1 MHSSHNVFKTYFSI
15 IRPLTI
21 IFSKL
26 SLTFVV
32 PNKNLQAFLTSYANA
47 TCSAPLTLI
56 DLIILMTFDEEYKL
70 FISALRSFHKLTLFL
85 TRLRT
90 GRRRIRG

>member
-1 MHSSHNVFKTYFSI
+1 MHSSHYVFKTHFSI
-15 IRPLTI
+15 ICPLTI

-26 SLTFVV
+26 SLTFGV
-32 PNKNLQAFLTSYANA
+32 PNKNLQAFLTSYSSA

-70 FISALRSFHKLTLFL
+70 LISALSSFLKLTIF
-85 TRLRT
+85 
-90 GRRRIRG
+90 